1 MADALLGSRNWQ
13 RHVALLELAPGDLE
27 PVQLAAG
34 LGRAAPA
41 GDALALLPGAEPGLL
56 FRAVTVRCYFQN
68 SGLL

>member
-1 MADALLGSRNWQ
+1 M
-13 RHVALLELAPGDLE
+13 ALLELAPGDLE
-27 PVQLAAG
+27 PVQLAAGLGRAG